1 MCTGFTFQAKNGDVI
16 LGRTMDYDYP
26 LTGHPAVQPRHYY
39 WESRVDYKGTT
50 TYGFTGAGSDME
62 GFIFGDGKMSMA
74 SQYLINMTVVMP
86 SYAIK
91 YTIHQYFTKL
101 KY

>member
-1 MCTGFTFQAKNGDVI
+1 
-16 LGRTMDYDYP
+16 MDYDYP

-62 GFIFGDGKMSMA
+62 GFIFG
-74 SQYLINMTVVMP
+74 TV
-86 SYAIK
+86 
-91 YTIHQYFTKL
+91 
-101 KY
+101 

>member
-1 MCTGFTFQAKNGDVI
+1 
-16 LGRTMDYDYP
+16 MDYDYP

-62 GFIFGDGKMSMA
+62 GFIFGDGVNEHGLAISN
-74 SQYLINMTVVMP
+74 QYDRG
-86 SYAIK
+86 YAHTLIK
-91 YTIHQYFTKL
+91 YTMDTSIFHKL